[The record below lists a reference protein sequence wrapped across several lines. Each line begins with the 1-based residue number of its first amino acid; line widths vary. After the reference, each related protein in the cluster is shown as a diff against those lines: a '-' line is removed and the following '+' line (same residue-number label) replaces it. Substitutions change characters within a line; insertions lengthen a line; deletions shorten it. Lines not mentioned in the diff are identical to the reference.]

1 MRPSDLRYDANTL
14 RIVATRVPNMFL
26 FAEPDEYSA

>member
-14 RIVATRVPNMFL
+14 RIGVPNMFL